1 MVDAD
6 ILLVVGVSSTE
17 EIVTVTVAIL
27 LSSSPSLALKVKE
40 SVPLKLVFGVYV
52 TSLLVVN
59 VAVPFE
65 PELTIDQV

>member
-1 MVDAD
+1 MVV
-6 ILLVVGVSSTE
+6 LTSSVVGAFTAV
-17 EIVTVTVAIL
+17 IVTVTVATL
-27 LSSSPSLALKVKE
+27 LSSSPSLALNVKE
-40 SVPLKLVFGVYV
+40 SVPLKSVFGVYV

>member
-1 MVDAD
+1 M
-6 ILLVVGVSSTE
+6 LTSSVVGASLTA

-27 LSSSPSLALKVKE
+27 LSSSPSLALNVKE
-40 SVPLKLVFGVYV
+40 SVPLKSVFGVYV

-59 VAVPFE
+59 IAVPFE